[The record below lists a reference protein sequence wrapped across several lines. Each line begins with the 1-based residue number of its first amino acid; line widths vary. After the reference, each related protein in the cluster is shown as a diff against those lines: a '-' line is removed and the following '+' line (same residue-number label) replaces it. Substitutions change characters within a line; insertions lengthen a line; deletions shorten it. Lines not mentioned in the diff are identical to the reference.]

1 MAYFEG
7 LDKDLY
13 EAMSKT
19 GQLHLVS
26 FMNELSQREKQ
37 LLVNDLKQL
46 DFADVNEF
54 FTRTMLNHTQA
65 EALVDANMQPVPVDQ
80 KGSQEKSSANE
91 LASYESDGLKAIAE
105 NKVAVILLAGGQG
118 TRLGVD
124 YPKGMYSVD
133 LLSRKT
139 LYQLQAERLIKVKQ
153 LADAKFNATSSQ
165 TSAASIPWYIMT
177 SEATKE
183 STADFFREHNYFGLD
198 KDSIVLFE
206 QGMLPCLTK
215 EGKIILDEKFKVS
228 KAPDGN
234 GGIYRALAK
243 KGILDDMAKRG
254 VEYVQ
259 VYCVDNIL
267 VKMADPVFTGF
278 CIQKNANC
286 AAKVVKKTD
295 PEEKVGVICKVNNK
309 FQVVEYSEISEKCRN
324 LREKETDELV
334 FNAGNICNHFFRK
347 DFLDAICTKHEREL
361 KHHIAEKKIAYVD
374 EQGQRVSPKQVNGI
388 KLEKFVFDVF
398 PFSDKFVIWEVCRQE
413 EFAPLKNGYDA
424 SKENPVTCKQ
434 NLYAQH
440 YRWLKNAGAAFDRQ
454 EE

>member
-1 MAYFEG
+1 MNQI
-7 LDKDLY
+7 DKELY
-13 EAMSKT
+13 DALSKSE
-19 GQLHLVS
+19 QLHLIR
-26 FMNELSQREKQ
+26 FMDELSDREKD
-37 LLVNDLKQL
+37 LLVKDLKQI

-54 FTRTMLNHTQA
+54 FARTMLNHTQT
-65 EALVDANMQPVPVDQ
+65 EELVDANMQPVPVDQ
-80 KGSQEKSSANE
+80 KGSSEKSSVQE
-91 LASYESDGLKAIAE
+91 LASYEHDGLKAIAE

-118 TRLGVD
+118 TRLGVS

-133 LLSRKT
+133 LLSKKT

-153 LADAKFNATSSQ
+153 LADAKFNVKASEKAQ
-165 TSAASIPWYIMT
+165 SIPWYIMT

-183 STADFFREHNYFGLD
+183 STAEFFREHNYFGLD

-243 KGILDDMAKRG
+243 KGILADMAKRG

-286 AAKVVKKTD
+286 AAKVRKK
-295 PEEKVGVICKVNNK
+295 
-309 FQVVEYSEISEKCRN
+309 
-324 LREKETDELV
+324 LV
-334 FNAGNICNHFFRK
+334 
-347 DFLDAICTKHEREL
+347 L
-361 KHHIAEKKIAYVD
+361 V
-374 EQGQRVSPKQVNGI
+374 
-388 KLEKFVFDVF
+388 
-398 PFSDKFVIWEVCRQE
+398 
-413 EFAPLKNGYDA
+413 
-424 SKENPVTCKQ
+424 
-434 NLYAQH
+434 
-440 YRWLKNAGAAFDRQ
+440 
-454 EE
+454 